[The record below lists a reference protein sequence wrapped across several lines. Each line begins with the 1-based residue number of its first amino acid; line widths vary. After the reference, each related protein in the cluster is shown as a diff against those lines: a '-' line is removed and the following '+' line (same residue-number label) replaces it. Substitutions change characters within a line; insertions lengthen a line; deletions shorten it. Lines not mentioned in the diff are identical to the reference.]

1 MAPTASG
8 LRHDPVLIALHW
20 LTAGLVAALW
30 LIGQTIDFVP
40 NGALRID
47 YRSLHMVCGVSV
59 ALVLVVRLLFRATRG
74 GMLPPLD
81 HGLARL
87 AARVVH
93 GLLYAMLAATIG
105 LGITNAWVRGDSVF
119 NLVQLASFAPGDK
132 ALRSAIGDYHAL
144 FANGLLILAG
154 AHAAAA
160 LLHHFVLHD
169 ATLRRMLP
177 ERLVS
182 DLRPGPRRG

>member
-59 ALVLVVRLLFRATRG
+59 ALVLVVRLLFRAIKG

-93 GLLYAMLAATIG
+93 ALLYATLAAQRATKI
-105 LGITNAWVRGDSVF
+105 LGIFARLNRRDNKPQYLRHLPRLWGYLQRSLAHPG
-119 NLVQLASFAPGDK
+119 LASLKAWYAANVPAPD
-132 ALRSAIGDYHAL
+132 
-144 FANGLLILAG
+144 GL
-154 AHAAAA
+154 
-160 LLHHFVLHD
+160 
-169 ATLRRMLP
+169 
-177 ERLVS
+177 
-182 DLRPGPRRG
+182 